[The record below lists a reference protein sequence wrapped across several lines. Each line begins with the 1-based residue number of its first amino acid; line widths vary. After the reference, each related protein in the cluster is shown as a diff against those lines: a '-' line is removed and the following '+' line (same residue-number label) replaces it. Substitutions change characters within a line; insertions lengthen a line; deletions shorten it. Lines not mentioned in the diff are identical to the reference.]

1 MFYFSVLI
9 RRNAEQFLEG
19 GVELHRIGISDTISD
34 FGYGHICIDQ
44 QFFCMIEFVFDEI
57 LVRRNSEMFLKYQ
70 VQLYA
75 RIAEFNAQVVYVTG

>member
-44 QFFCMIEFVFDEI
+44 QFF
-57 LVRRNSEMFLKYQ
+57 
-70 VQLYA
+70 A
-75 RIAEFNAQVVYVTG
+75 